1 LLEINKQNNNE
12 VVTRRQEA
20 RCLGKR
26 NQESCGQEPVIKDRT
41 KNGGK
46 KSKNCSTGAFG
57 KGIGTRSERAHEP
70 GVKGHMNLEP

>member
-26 NQESCGQEPVIKDRT
+26 NQESCVQEPVIKDRT

-46 KSKNCSTGAFG
+46 NQKIVAQELLAKAS
-57 KGIGTRSERAHEP
+57 EP